1 MPVKRH
7 PFFFASAAKM
17 LFKSVS
23 LRNHVT
29 GNFEERFVPM
39 FGNKALAFLSVSAL
53 FLSSLGCSML
63 QKMTKVDMFEG
74 DNAVKAAQAIKDKVG
89 AEVQVIR
96 TEIRRDRMSVTI
108 RSPKNPK
115 DMDQYTYQNGRVSDP
130 EPVQVMQMGDL
141 AMTGDKYQTTN
152 IDEIGFANLA
162 ATVAKAKELS
172 KLEDAKVETVTMA
185 YEHPTHT
192 NPPKPGERMKPL
204 GEVTLVFTW
213 RLFVEAPRG
222 RKDFWADKS
231 GKLNEKAF

>member
-1 MPVKRH
+1 
-7 PFFFASAAKM
+7 
-17 LFKSVS
+17 
-23 LRNHVT
+23 
-29 GNFEERFVPM
+29 M
-39 FGNKALAFLSVSAL
+39 FGNKALAFLSFSAL
-53 FLSSLGCSML
+53 FVSSLGCSMI
-63 QKMTKVDMFEG
+63 QKIAKADMFEG

-89 AEVQVIR
+89 AEVKVIR

-115 DMDQYTYQNGRVSDP
+115 DMDIYTYESGSVSGP

-141 AMTGDKYQTTN
+141 VMTGDKYQTTN

-162 ATVAKAKELS
+162 ATVAKAIELS
-172 KLEDAKVETVTMA
+172 KLEDAKVNTVTMEFD
-185 YEHPTHT
+185 YPGHT
-192 NPPKPGERMKPL
+192 NPSEKRPL
-204 GEVTLVFTW
+204 GEVPLVFTW